1 MPQELTDVWFSGP
14 ITEAV
19 KTVTEQNL
27 VFLVYL
33 YDDSDESKQ
42 LDAVFQDD
50 KLISTM
56 KSKTTALKMQKDSDE
71 AKLFG
76 QLYPTYQVPVVYFII
91 QGTIK
96 DYGIHNLTSED
107 IMDKINKFSPAIDAK
122 KKLEDIRKK
131 RLAEEEKQARER
143 EIKRREDGK
152 LAQETQQSLQDK
164 QTKLH
169 LEKVKQE
176 RKADEEYKKNV
187 KEQIAKDRKDQIA
200 ARKAE
205 KQRLEESKKQQ
216 EQNSAIRSTENASS
230 RGYWDHS
237 NLNIKQIDG
246 CSLRH
251 NFSSSDTLANVT
263 EWVDKMRTDG
273 DMPYKLFA
281 QFPNRNFDIGDEQRT
296 LLELK
301 LCPSGTLIMK
311 PIKNASTAY
320 AGAASSSSVFG
331 SGGWMSYLSSAT
343 DAIYN
348 SVSQA
353 GASVANYL
361 VTPTAVPE
369 HGRRLGGNGSQ
380 QSSSYVNAS
389 TSGSSGVNSLH
400 DKKNNDDSDVDKRHT
415 YNGNSVNHE

>member
-1 MPQELTDVWFSGP
+1 MPPELSDVWFVGP
-14 ITEAV
+14 VAEAV
-19 KTVTEQNL
+19 KTVTEQNV

-42 LDAVFQDD
+42 LDSVFQDD
-50 KLISTM
+50 KLMEIM
-56 KSKTTALKMQKDSDE
+56 KAKTIALKMQKDSEE

-96 DYGIHNLTSED
+96 DYGIHNMKSED
-107 IMDKINKFSPAIDAK
+107 IMDKIKKNSPAIDTK

-131 RLAEEEKQARER
+131 RLAEEEKQAREA

-164 QTKLH
+164 QNRLH
-169 LEKVKQE
+169 LEKVKKE
-176 RKADEEYKKNV
+176 RKANEEYRKKV
-187 KEQIAKDRKDQIA
+187 KEQIAKDRADQIA

-205 KQRLEESKKQQ
+205 KQRLEESKKQ
-216 EQNSAIRSTENASS
+216 EQTAVRSAGNASS
-230 RGYWDHS
+230 GGYWDHS
-237 NLNIKQIDG
+237 NLNIKQLDG

-251 NFSSSDTLANVT
+251 SFSSSDTLANVT
-263 EWVDKMRTDG
+263 EWIDKMRTDG

-311 PIKNASTAY
+311 PIKNASIAY
-320 AGAASSSSVFG
+320 AGASSSSSAFG
-331 SGGWMSYLSSAT
+331 SGGWMNYLSSAT

-348 SVSQA
+348 SVSQV

-361 VTPTAVPE
+361 VTPTATAE
-369 HGRRLGGNGSQ
+369 HGRRLGGNGEQ
-380 QSSSYVNAS
+380 QTSTLVNAS
-389 TSGSSGVNSLH
+389 SSGSSDRNVNTLH
-400 DKKNNDDSDVDKRHT
+400 GKKYDESDGDKRQT

>member
-1 MPQELTDVWFSGP
+1 MS
-14 ITEAV
+14 I
-19 KTVTEQNL
+19 
-27 VFLVYL
+27 
-33 YDDSDESKQ
+33 
-42 LDAVFQDD
+42 
-50 KLISTM
+50 M
-56 KSKTTALKMQKDSDE
+56 KSKTIALKMQKDSKE
-71 AKLFG
+71 AELFG

-96 DYGIHNLTSED
+96 DYGIHTIKSED
-107 IMDKINKFSPAIDAK
+107 IMDKINKYSPAIDAK
-122 KKLEDIRKK
+122 KKLEDTRKK

-152 LAQETQQSLQDK
+152 LAQETQQTLQDK
-164 QTKLH
+164 QNKLH
-169 LEKVKQE
+169 LEKVKSD
-176 RKADEEYKKNV
+176 RKADDEYKKKV
-187 KEQIAKDRKDQIA
+187 KEQIAKDRADQIA

-205 KQRLEESKKQQ
+205 KQRLEESKRQ
-216 EQNSAIRSTENASS
+216 EQNAVRSAGNASS
-230 RGYWDHS
+230 GGYWDHS
-237 NLNIKQIDG
+237 NLNIKQLDG

-251 NFSSSDTLANVT
+251 NFSSSNTLANVT
-263 EWVDKMRTDG
+263 EWIDAVRTDG

-320 AGAASSSSVFG
+320 AGAASSSSSTFG
-331 SGGWMSYLSSAT
+331 SGGWMNYLSSAT

-353 GASVANYL
+353 GTSVANYL
-361 VTPTAVPE
+361 VTPTAAPE
-369 HGRRLGGNGSQ
+369 HGRRLGGNGGQ
-380 QSSSYVNAS
+380 QSSTS
-389 TSGSSGVNSLH
+389 TSDSSDRKVNTLH
-400 DKKNNDDSDVDKRHT
+400 GKKHDDDKRQT